1 MSDFA
6 IQTQLNMKDME
17 FITNTLKDVVVN
29 STNKSYN
36 DKKEIISV
44 IEKLDA
50 LIADFTKEKQT

>member
-6 IQTQLNMKDME
+6 IQTQLNMDDIV
-17 FITNTLKDVVVN
+17 FITTTLKDVVVN

>member
-36 DKKEIISV
+36 DKKELS
-44 IEKLDA
+44 
-50 LIADFTKEKQT
+50 

>member
-6 IQTQLNMKDME
+6 IQTQLNMNDME

-50 LIADFTKEKQT
+50 LIADFTKEKQI